1 MKELNPI
8 FTREEFDSVLA
19 PNKLPKE
26 VNLDYLYDV
35 YKDADESIRYLNQT
49 NSAILKSN
57 ISHVELIYY
66 CLGELVYSVVGKNEE
81 QLQKFYSDEEI
92 RESMASVAADK
103 YLTLSQYNNVS
114 KQLTNR
120 FLPPASS
127 LDIYLNFMLN
137 ILTGYEKNDPETT
150 IIRDL
155 LVKSLSISR
164 CILINLINGYETEA
178 FSSWRTLH
186 ECECTLILLDKYGQ
200 TAIKSYLK
208 HMNFGLA
215 FKDSII
221 YRTRLFLEIS

>member
-1 MKELNPI
+1 MKGLNPI
-8 FTREEFDSVLA
+8 FTREEFDSVLSI
-19 PNKLPKE
+19 NKLPKE
-26 VNLDYLYDV
+26 VDLDYLYNV
-35 YKDADESIRYLNQT
+35 YKDADESIRYLNST
-49 NSAILKSN
+49 NSTILKSN

-81 QLQKFYSDEEI
+81 QLKKFYADEEI
-92 RESMASVAADK
+92 EESMASVAADK
-103 YLTLSQYNNVS
+103 YLTLSQYNNVG

-127 LDIYLNFMLN
+127 LDIYLNFMMN

-178 FSSWRTLH
+178 FSSWR
-186 ECECTLILLDKYGQ
+186 
-200 TAIKSYLK
+200 
-208 HMNFGLA
+208 
-215 FKDSII
+215 
-221 YRTRLFLEIS
+221 R

>member
-103 YLTLSQYNNVS
+103 YLTLSQYNNVRLVL
-114 KQLTNR
+114 K
-120 FLPPASS
+120 A
-127 LDIYLNFMLN
+127 
-137 ILTGYEKNDPETT
+137 
-150 IIRDL
+150 L
-155 LVKSLSISR
+155 LVHL
-164 CILINLINGYETEA
+164 
-178 FSSWRTLH
+178 LH
-186 ECECTLILLDKYGQ
+186 QLVVG
-200 TAIKSYLK
+200 
-208 HMNFGLA
+208 
-215 FKDSII
+215 
-221 YRTRLFLEIS
+221 